1 MLAARLWM
9 VHYSSQT
16 LQMCSVPFRDPV
28 PLLDDELGALRQ
40 LRSQPVA
47 SRRAKAK
54 TLIW

>member
-16 LQMCSVPFRDPV
+16 LQMCSVPFGDPV